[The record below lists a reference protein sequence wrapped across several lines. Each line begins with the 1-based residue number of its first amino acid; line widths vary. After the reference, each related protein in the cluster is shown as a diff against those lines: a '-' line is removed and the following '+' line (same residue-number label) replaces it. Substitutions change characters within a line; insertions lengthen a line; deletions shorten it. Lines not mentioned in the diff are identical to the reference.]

1 MPQAYGGLRITWDSV
16 LIFQHID
23 PRMKLSCQSWQHTSR
38 PVELSQGPQILTSFW
53 LYGVC
58 LCSFRYPFGILECYH
73 SEEGDFLLHGVEDFK
88 DSSSEAGDM
97 TQLLQMT
104 R

>member
-1 MPQAYGGLRITWDSV
+1 MEFVYVVSGIPLG
-16 LIFQHID
+16 
-23 PRMKLSCQSWQHTSR
+23 SWN
-38 PVELSQGPQILTSFW
+38 V
-53 LYGVC
+53 
-58 LCSFRYPFGILECYH
+58 YH